1 MATSGSPST
10 MVTGSAASHR
20 WGSSPSSPSPASETP
35 PVSRP
40 GPDGNMWFTE
50 AGSVNSI
57 GRVTPAGSIAEYPI
71 PTADSD
77 PAGITVGPDM
87 SIWFTELSSNKVG
100 RLSNLTGG
108 GNLNSSTGSAV
119 VTPVV
124 GMPCTTDTDCV
135 GSGKA
140 CGGDVCSS
148 KLHAC
153 VLASSGDPRNMH
165 LGCEVLV
172 RERGRDL

>member
-1 MATSGSPST
+1 
-10 MVTGSAASHR
+10 
-20 WGSSPSSPSPASETP
+20 
-35 PVSRP
+35 
-40 GPDGNMWFTE
+40 MWFTE

-87 SIWFTELSSNKVG
+87 SIWFTELSANKVG

-108 GNLNSSTGSAV
+108 GNLNSSTGSAAA
-119 VTPVV
+119 TPVV

-148 KLHAC
+148 KLHVC
-153 VLASSGDPRNMH
+153 VLASSGDPGTCTSDAKCWCASEGATCDMSKH
-165 LGCEVLV
+165 ACSIIVHG
-172 RERGRDL
+172 G